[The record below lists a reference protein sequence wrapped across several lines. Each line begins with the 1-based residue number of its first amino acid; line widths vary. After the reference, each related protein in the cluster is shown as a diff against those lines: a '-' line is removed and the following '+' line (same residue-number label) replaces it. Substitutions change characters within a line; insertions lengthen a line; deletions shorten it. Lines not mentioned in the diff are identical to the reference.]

1 MYICISVMVNEGADI
16 WGGIQGGGGGGGGEM
31 EV

>member
-16 WGGIQGGGGGGGGEM
+16 WGGVVGGGEGGGEM